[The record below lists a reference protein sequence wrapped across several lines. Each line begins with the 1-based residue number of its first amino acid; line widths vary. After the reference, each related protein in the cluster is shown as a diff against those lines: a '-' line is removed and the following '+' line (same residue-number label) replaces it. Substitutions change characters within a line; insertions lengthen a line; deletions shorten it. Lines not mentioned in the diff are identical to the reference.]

1 MVKAAS
7 CLLRDSTDVNQ
18 KFLACGQALNLILEF
33 KNKLRFPCNIDC
45 FFFFFFSRVKDFK
58 TWNAICSGYMSPSNC
73 TNYII

>member
-7 CLLRDSTDVNQ
+7 CLLRDSTDVNH

-45 FFFFFFSRVKDFK
+45 FFFFSRVKDF
-58 TWNAICSGYMSPSNC
+58 TAWNAIEN
-73 TNYII
+73 